1 MNVLVVGNGGREH
14 ALAWK
19 LGQSSRVDR
28 VFVAPGNA
36 GTEADAENVAISA
49 TDFPALIKFA
59 QTNQIGLTVVGP
71 EAPLAAGIV
80 DAFQKAGLKVFGPSK
95 AAAQL
100 EGSKVFCK
108 NILRSADVPTAEYR
122 VFRTAE
128 SAERFVRDRYPSED
142 EDVPLVIKADGL
154 AAGKGVMVCRRRI
167 DALEA
172 IQRIAR
178 DREFGDAGREMV
190 IEERLDGQEAS
201 VLAITDGRTIITLPP
216 AQDHKPAFDGDQ
228 GPNTGGMG
236 AYCPTPLVD
245 SRMLTWIEEHILVP
259 TVHAMKRSRHP
270 FKGVL
275 YAGLMMTNQ
284 GPKVLEYNVRLGDPE
299 CQPLLMRLQSDLLD
313 LLEATVDGRLES
325 INAPQ
330 WDPRPAVSVVMA
342 SEGYPGNY
350 QRGRAIRG
358 LDEAAKLNDVKVF
371 HAGTKSVDGQV
382 VTDGGRVLAV
392 TALGNSI
399 SAAKLQAYTAVKCIR
414 WQGAWCRKD
423 ISDKALAMQRS
434 RENEA

>member
-1 MNVLVVGNGGREH
+1 
-14 ALAWK
+14 
-19 LGQSSRVDR
+19 
-28 VFVAPGNA
+28 
-36 GTEADAENVAISA
+36 
-49 TDFPALIKFA
+49 
-59 QTNQIGLTVVGP
+59 
-71 EAPLAAGIV
+71 
-80 DAFQKAGLKVFGPSK
+80 DAFQKARLKVFGPSK

-270 FKGVL
+270 FQGVL

-325 INAPQ
+325 IDAPQ

-371 HAGTKSVDGQV
+371 HAGTKTVDGQV

-392 TALGNSI
+392 TALGNTI

-423 ISDKALAMQRS
+423 ISDKALAMQRG
-434 RENEA
+434 RENEV